1 MLQAKTDRP
10 TPAAAT
16 LPMPQQKQLQVAK
29 VVSTLSLH
37 LLLILGAIFM
47 ITPFVWM
54 VLTSLKTVSQ
64 AFKIPPDW
72 IPHPFVWQNY
82 PDSWQA
88 LPFNTAYFN
97 SLYIAV
103 VVVIAQLLT
112 CSMAGYAF
120 ARIRFPFRDAI
131 FLLFLATL
139 MIPFQLTSIPLFLI
153 MRQLGW
159 LDTHLSVIVPAALF
173 NAFGVFL
180 MRQFVRG
187 IPIELEEA
195 AIIDGAN
202 RWTLYWRVV
211 LPLIQPGLAALG
223 ILSFLGQWNSFF
235 TPLIML
241 NSPSN
246 FTVPLMLTQ
255 FVGQYTTQWTLLM
268 AGSAIAIV
276 PVLIIYILSQRY
288 IIQGVALTGLKG

>member
-1 MLQAKTDRP
+1 MLQAKTDHP
-10 TPAAAT
+10 APVAAA
-16 LPMPQQKQLQVAK
+16 LPMPQQKRLLLAK
-29 VVSTLSLH
+29 IASTLSLH

-64 AFKIPPDW
+64 AFKIPPDL
-72 IPHPFVWQNY
+72 IPNPFLWQNY

-88 LPFNTAYFN
+88 LPFPTAYFN
-97 SLYIAV
+97 SIYIAIV
-103 VVVIAQLLT
+103 VVVAQLLT

-120 ARIRFPFRDAI
+120 ARIRFPFRETI

-159 LDTHLSVIVPAALF
+159 LDTHLSIIVPSALF

-187 IPIELEEA
+187 IPVELEEA